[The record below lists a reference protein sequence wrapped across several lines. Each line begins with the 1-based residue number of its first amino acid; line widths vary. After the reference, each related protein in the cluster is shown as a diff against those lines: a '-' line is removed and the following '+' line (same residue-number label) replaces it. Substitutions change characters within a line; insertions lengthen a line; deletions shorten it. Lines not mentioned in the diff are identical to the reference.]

1 MAVENLD
8 QVLHNCD
15 KAKKAVL
22 NAIYL
27 GMGAGLSETTNHIKE
42 EFVWSKNGR
51 GFNDITGNLRNSIKY
66 NVDPPDD
73 DKVRGTEYA
82 SMEYAP
88 YVELRWEGAHSYLY
102 PGVMDKKDDL
112 LDKIKDAVETAISVL

>member
-1 MAVENLD
+1 MALENLD
-8 QVLHNCD
+8 QVLQNCD

-22 NAIYL
+22 NAIFL
-27 GMGAGLSETTNHIKE
+27 GMGAGLADTTNYIKE

-51 GFNDITGNLRNSIKY
+51 GFNDITGNLRNSIAYDVQK
-66 NVDPPDD
+66 DD
-73 DKVRGTEYA
+73 DKVIGTEYA

-88 YVELRWEGAHSYLY
+88 YVELRWEGAHAYIY